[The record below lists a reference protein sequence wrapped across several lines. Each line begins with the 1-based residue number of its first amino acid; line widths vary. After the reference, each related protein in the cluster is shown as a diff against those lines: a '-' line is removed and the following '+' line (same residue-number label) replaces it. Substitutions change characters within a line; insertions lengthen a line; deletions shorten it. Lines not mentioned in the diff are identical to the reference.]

1 MSLRDRLRDLSD
13 TSQTQVLALFDRW
26 QGGGLTEREFIAAVA
41 AVIARAD
48 GRAVLLADRSMAIQ
62 LSRLLRRPIDPQ
74 PSDFADQRPRLH
86 NSVET
91 LLAERP
97 DIATTAALLSLSQ
110 RKRLSRLAR
119 AEPLQVG
126 QTAVQANLER
136 AELGW
141 VRVVGPNACPLCQE
155 WDDGEVRP
163 ASVSMAHHPG
173 CSCVQQPAR
182 L

>member
-1 MSLRDRLRDLSD
+1 MALRDRLRGLSAE
-13 TSQTQVLALFDRW
+13 TQKRVLSLFDRW
-26 QGGGLTEREFIAAVA
+26 QAGGLTQAEFVGAVA

-48 GRAVLLADRSMAIQ
+48 GHAVRLADRSMAIQ
-62 LSRLLRRPIDPQ
+62 LSRLFREPVEQEPTELE
-74 PSDFADQRPRLH
+74 DQRARLS
-86 NSVET
+86 NSVST

-97 DIATTAALLSLSQ
+97 EIATSAALLVESQ
-110 RKRLSRLAR
+110 RKRLGRLAR

-141 VRVVGPNACPLCQE
+141 VRVTGPDPCPLCEE

-163 ASVSMAHHPG
+163 ASVHMAHHTG